1 MVTGK
6 TKKIAVIG
14 SGVGGAG
21 IAALLAAKG
30 CNVLVLERNSYPGG
44 KAASFEKEG
53 FIFDM
58 GVHYCARGERGPLGE
73 ISRRVSGQLEFM
85 KPDPFMRINLTRSGD
100 IPVDMR
106 PLMQRLRLALIGGIP
121 VTKLIGAFR
130 AISSMLRV
138 QKESEIEPYDEMPMS
153 EYLSRYSDDES
164 LHKMISLFSWL
175 LLAMPYTEASA
186 GEFIWCFATW
196 LNNASCSYPKGGF
209 RAISSSYLRALERVG
224 GKVEYGAEVKR
235 IVVKDGRAVGVEI
248 ADRFIEADVVV
259 SNAGIVNTIK
269 LAGESNFDSSYVK
282 KSSALK
288 NSYSGVT
295 VKYALDKEIFTIP
308 IILHGWSREMMDL
321 NTLPS
326 NVEKDIIGEHPI
338 IFMPIPSLADPAL
351 APPGKQLAIACTF
364 APSEPEKNDYCN
376 RLNDKLDQIIKDLF
390 PEMKG
395 HVMWEMRTTPLNAK
409 ATSGRAT
416 GDAIG
421 LAQTYDQCGRN
432 KPSPKMPMQSLYLVG
447 CDAGGR
453 GVGVDQAGDSALKV
467 SEMILRDVG
476 LQK

>member
-1 MVTGK
+1 MITGT
-6 TKKIAVIG
+6 TKKIVVIG

-30 CNVLVLERNSYPGG
+30 CNVLVLERNAYAGG

-53 FIFDM
+53 FVFDM

-73 ISRRVSGQLEFM
+73 ISRRVSANLEFM
-85 KPDPFMRINLTRSGD
+85 KPSPFMRINLTRSGD
-100 IPVDMR
+100 IPVDLR
-106 PLMQRLRLALIGGIP
+106 PLIQRLRLALIGGIP
-121 VTKLIGAFR
+121 VTKLTGAFR

-138 QKESEIEPYDEMPMS
+138 QKETEIEPYDEMPMS
-153 EYLSRYSDDES
+153 EYLYRYSDDES

-175 LLAMPYTEASA
+175 LLAIPYNEASA

-209 RAISSSYLRALERVG
+209 RAISTSYLLALERMG
-224 GKVEYGAEVKR
+224 GKVEYNAEVKK
-235 IVVKDGRAVGVEI
+235 IVVRDERAIGVEVG
-248 ADRFIEADVVV
+248 DRFIEADVVV

-269 LAGESNFDSSYVK
+269 LAGESNFDSGYVR
-282 KSSALK
+282 KSLALK

-295 VKYALDKEIFTIP
+295 VKYALDKEIFKIP
-308 IILHGWSREMMDL
+308 IILHGWGREVMDL

-326 NVEKDIIGEHPI
+326 NVVRDVIGEHPI
-338 IFMPIPSLADPAL
+338 IFMPIPSLADPSL
-351 APPGKQLAIACTF
+351 APKGKQLAIACTF

-376 RLNDKLDQIIKDLF
+376 RLNDKLDQIVKDLF
-390 PEMKG
+390 PEIKD
-395 HVMWEMRTTPLNAK
+395 HVMWEMRTTPLHAK
-409 ATSGRAT
+409 AASGRAT

-432 KPSPKMPMQSLYLVG
+432 KPSAKMPIENLYLVG

-467 SEMILRDVG
+467 SEMILSAIG
-476 LQK
+476 

>member
-1 MVTGK
+1 MGSYAR
-6 TKKIAVIG
+6 KKVVVIG

-21 IAALLAAKG
+21 IAALLAVKG
-30 CNVLVLERNSYPGG
+30 CEVLVLERNHYPGG

-53 FIFDM
+53 FTFDM

-73 ISRRVSGQLEFM
+73 INRRVGGDLRFM
-85 KPDPFMRINLTRSGD
+85 KPDPFMRLNLTRSGD
-100 IPVDMR
+100 IPVDLR
-106 PLMQRLRLALIGGIP
+106 PLIQRLRLALIGGIP
-121 VTKLIGAFR
+121 VTKLMGAFR
-130 AISSMLRV
+130 AISSMLKV

-175 LLAMPYTEASA
+175 LLAVPYTEASA

-196 LNNASCSYPKGGF
+196 LNNASCSYPEGGF
-209 RAISSSYLRALERVG
+209 KAISSSYLRALERMG
-224 GKVEYGAEVKR
+224 CKIEYDAEVRR
-235 IVVKDGRAVGVEI
+235 IGVKDGRAVGVETV
-248 ADRFIEADVVV
+248 DRSIEADVVV

-269 LAGESNFDSSYVK
+269 LAGETNFDSGYVE
-282 KSSALK
+282 KSLALK

-295 VKYALDKEIFTIP
+295 VKYALDKKLFTIP
-308 IILHGWSREMMDL
+308 IVLHGWGRDVMDL
-321 NTLPS
+321 NTLPNNIEK
-326 NVEKDIIGEHPI
+326 NVVGEHPI

-351 APPGKQLAIACTF
+351 APEGKQLAIACTF

-376 RLNDKLDQIIKDLF
+376 RLNEKLDQIIKGLF
-390 PEMKG
+390 PEMKD
-395 HVMWEMRTTPLNAK
+395 HVIWEMRTTPLNAK
-409 ATSGRAT
+409 AASGRPT

-421 LAQTYDQCGRN
+421 LAQTYNQCGKN
-432 KPSPKMPMQSLYLVG
+432 KPSPKMPIENLYLVG

-467 SEMILRDVG
+467 SEIIFAT
-476 LQK
+476 

>member
-1 MVTGK
+1 MVTDAR
-6 TKKIAVIG
+6 KKVVVIG

-30 CNVLVLERNSYPGG
+30 CEVLVLERNNYPGG
-44 KAASFEKEG
+44 KAASFEKDG

-73 ISRRVSGQLEFM
+73 INRRVGGDLQFM

-100 IPVDMR
+100 IPVDLR
-106 PLMQRLRLALIGGIP
+106 PLIQRLRLAIIGGVP
-121 VTKLIGAFR
+121 LTKFIGAFR
-130 AISSMLRV
+130 ALSSMLRV
-138 QKESEIEPYDEMPMS
+138 QKESEIERYDEMPMR

-164 LHKMISLFSWL
+164 LHKLISLFSWL
-175 LLAMPYTEASA
+175 LLAIPYTEASA
-186 GEFIWCFATW
+186 GEFIWCFASW

-209 RAISSSYLRALERVG
+209 RAISSSYLHALEERG
-224 GKVEYGAEVKR
+224 GRIEYDADVKR
-235 IVVKDGRAVGVEI
+235 IVVKDGRSVGVET

-269 LAGESNFDSSYVK
+269 LAGESNFDTSYVQ
-282 KSSALK
+282 KSLALK

-295 VKYALDKEIFTIP
+295 VKYALDKEVYTIP
-308 IILHGWSREMMDL
+308 IILHGWGRDVMDL

-326 NVEKDIIGEHPI
+326 NTEKDIIGEHPI
-338 IFMPIPSLADPAL
+338 IFMPIASNADPAL
-351 APPGKQLAIACTF
+351 APKGKQLAIACTF
-364 APSEPEKNDYCN
+364 APSEPEKNDYCD
-376 RLNDKLDQIIKDLF
+376 RLNDKLDQIVKDLF
-390 PEMKG
+390 PEMKD

-421 LAQTYDQCGRN
+421 LAQTYNQCGRN
-432 KPSPKMPMQSLYLVG
+432 KPSPKMPIENLYLVG

-467 SEMILRDVG
+467 SDMILRNIG
-476 LQK
+476 Q